1 MKRSDLTEKI
11 LDIKRERGWTWR
23 HICDEIGGV
32 SDTLIVGALLG
43 QMKLIKPVAARAAG
57 QPIVALVAALQAVRA
72 LEVAKGGDGAAP
84 ACAMRVGVDVL
95 RVVVGR
101 ERRVGVRATG
111 GAAGLA
117 CDEDEADDEN
127 SETHWRSAPDMARGW
142 GWGPHEPKNESK
154 DGGNR
159 THTDT
164 RPS

>member
-1 MKRSDLTEKI
+1 M
-11 LDIKRERGWTWR
+11 
-23 HICDEIGGV
+23 
-32 SDTLIVGALLG
+32 
-43 QMKLIKPVAARAAG
+43 
-57 QPIVALVAALQAVRA
+57 RA

-84 ACAMRVGVDVL
+84 ACAMRVGVDAL
-95 RVVVGR
+95 GVVVGR
-101 ERRVGVRATG
+101 ERRVGVQATG

-117 CDEDEADDEN
+117 CDEDEADDED
-127 SETHWRSAPDMARGW
+127 SEAHWRSAPDMARGW